1 MKELVKLN
9 TARNCLRYLIKAYNI
24 GILHV
29 PYYICPSVKNILK
42 KELIGI
48 KYYHIDDKFMPTEKF
63 KPNDFI
69 LYPNYFGICTN
80 NVKELEKRYKNLIVD
95 NSHAFYAKPA
105 GLASFNSLR
114 KFFQMQYGIMNG
126 AYLYTEKILNRPF
139 RTAPDYEVEDLI
151 TYEKIVKNEHILDD
165 EQIMYMSKT
174 SEKIISRINFEVEKT
189 QRLNNFYRYEQL
201 YGKKNELHFSLDK
214 DEIPFVYPFYT
225 HEEEIGFNLERQGLL
240 IYRYWEGLPVTF
252 DEYRFYKYLIPIPIY

>member
-114 KFFQMQYGIMNG
+114 KFFQMQYGIMSG

-151 TYEKIVKNEHILDD
+151 TYEKIVKNE
-165 EQIMYMSKT
+165 S
-174 SEKIISRINFEVEKT
+174 V
-189 QRLNNFYRYEQL
+189 
-201 YGKKNELHFSLDK
+201 
-214 DEIPFVYPFYT
+214 
-225 HEEEIGFNLERQGLL
+225 
-240 IYRYWEGLPVTF
+240 
-252 DEYRFYKYLIPIPIY
+252 